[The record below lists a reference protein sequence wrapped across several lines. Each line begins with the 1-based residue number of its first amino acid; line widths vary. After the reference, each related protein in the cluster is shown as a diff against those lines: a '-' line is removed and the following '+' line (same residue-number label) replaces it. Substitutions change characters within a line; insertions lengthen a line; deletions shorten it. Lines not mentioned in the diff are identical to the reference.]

1 MTLKEVAARAGV
13 SVSTVSRI
21 INSADGSFARKETQ
35 DRVWAV
41 IKETGYMPN
50 QSARNL
56 KRGKTGVQQI
66 PAGTFACILGR
77 AKTLDDDPFFA
88 QLAQVIEQQAMER
101 NYPVR
106 LSYSVLDIKMIPT
119 LEKIES
125 ANVDGAIVL
134 GRFSEAATAFLECHY
149 KNIVYVGRNLI
160 HAEWDQVIC
169 DGYEATQMAIEHLVS
184 YGHRRIGYIGETGD
198 EIRYQ
203 AYRDMICKCGL
214 EDNRRLVCNV
224 PHTGEGGYRGAD
236 LLLRAGAGLPT
247 AVFCAADVSAIAAL
261 RRFREARIKVPE
273 QLSIISMDNI
283 ELSSYVTPMLTTVGM
298 PIAEVGSMAV
308 QLLISR
314 IHKQHRLPLKLYLP
328 NKLLRRESVFNIN
341 EGMYI

>member
-1 MTLKEVAARAGV
+1 M
-13 SVSTVSRI
+13 
-21 INSADGSFARKETQ
+21 
-35 DRVWAV
+35 
-41 IKETGYMPN
+41 
-50 QSARNL
+50 
-56 KRGKTGVQQI
+56 
-66 PAGTFACILGR
+66 
-77 AKTLDDDPFFA
+77 DDDPFFA

-224 PHTGEGGYRGAD
+224 PTLARGDTGERICFCAQELGCPPQSFAQLMCQ
-236 LLLRAGAGLPT
+236 LLLPC
-247 AVFCAADVSAIAAL
+247 AVS
-261 RRFREARIKVPE
+261 E
-273 QLSIISMDNI
+273 
-283 ELSSYVTPMLTTVGM
+283 
-298 PIAEVGSMAV
+298 
-308 QLLISR
+308 
-314 IHKQHRLPLKLYLP
+314 
-328 NKLLRRESVFNIN
+328 RRESRSRSSFP
-341 EGMYI
+341 